1 MTTRTSGAIDAL
13 LGARPA
19 ARRVVALGDAI
30 AERESGFVAT
40 AMREKELLDALRA
53 ARAPD
58 VVFVDRPS
66 AALRRT
72 LREHRP
78 ALLVVRGA
86 LAPDEIAALDDIAHL
101 SWLGPH
107 ASVHVGGG
115 AAVVVAHAAGELAG
129 LVRALG
135 STAVRL
141 ALAPTPRWLPAA
153 LAHSKLDGAPLLGT
167 VAAAVLD
174 VAWAR
179 RAIAGDG
186 RDVLVPVGVPKLSP
200 PRPRAPAL
208 DAIVAAHAL
217 ERFTGPVFPSPR
229 VIAILHGHRHGGTAP
244 AHEPDPATLAVWD
257 QARRALPMTGAVLGM
272 HEPDPSLPMT
282 APTATFLAQRALLR
296 ERSLRA
302 VLATGL
308 GPVTAPPDDGLQ
320 RAREVLEQ
328 AAEELS
334 DQESKVVLRGVGLQV
349 TRQAVAN
356 SPSGAA
362 GYAERI
368 GFPVV
373 LKALSPAL
381 RRRSEIGAIELEL
394 ANAAAVRRAY
404 AAIVDNV
411 ERRAPTARLDGVVVA
426 EHVPEGLDVQVG
438 VLRMPGGEHAIHACA
453 LAGQIAIEPAF
464 ALAPCSPTDALQ
476 LAHAVLAGIPV
487 PALRRGSDPDPRVLA
502 QVLLRTSML
511 VERFAARLEQLEL
524 SPVRLTGDERGY
536 VILDARLRQLAHV
549 EGR

>member
-1 MTTRTSGAIDAL
+1 MSAKASGAIDAL
-13 LGARPA
+13 LGARAA
-19 ARRVVALGDAI
+19 ARRIVAIGDAVG
-30 AERESGFVAT
+30 ERESGFVAT
-40 AMREKELLDALRA
+40 AMREKELVDALRA

-58 VVFVDRPS
+58 VVFVERPS
-66 AALRRT
+66 ATLRRT
-72 LREHRP
+72 LRDHRP

-86 LAPDEIAALDDIAHL
+86 LSLDEIAALDDIAEL
-101 SWLGPH
+101 TWLGPH

-115 AAVVVAHAAGELAG
+115 AAVVVAHDVGELAG
-129 LVRALG
+129 LLRAIG
-135 STAVRL
+135 ADAMRL
-141 ALAPTPRWLPAA
+141 ALAPTPRWLPTA
-153 LAHSKLDGAPLLGT
+153 LAHSKLEAAPVLGT
-167 VAAAVLD
+167 VDAGRLG

-186 RDVLVPVGVPKLSP
+186 RDVLVPVGVPKPTSLE
-200 PRPRAPAL
+200 PRAREL

-229 VIAILHGHRHGGTAP
+229 VIAILHGHRHGGATP
-244 AHEPDPATLAVWD
+244 EREPDAAVLAVWD

-272 HEPDPSLPMT
+272 QAPDPALPMT
-282 APTATFLAQRALLR
+282 APTASFLAQRVLLR

-302 VLATGL
+302 VLAAGL
-308 GPVTAPPDDGLQ
+308 AKPDALADDGLQ

-426 EHVPEGLDVQVG
+426 EHVPEGLDVRVG
-438 VLRMPGGEHAIHACA
+438 VLRLHGGEHAIHACA
-453 LAGQIAIEPAF
+453 LAGQIALEPAF
-464 ALAPCSPTDALQ
+464 ALAPLTPVDALQ
-476 LAHAVLAGIPV
+476 LAHAVLSAIPV

-502 QVLLRTSML
+502 EVLLRTSML
-511 VERFAARLEQLEL
+511 VERFAPRIEQLEL
-524 SPVRLTGDERGY
+524 APVRLTGDERGY